1 VLNVICMTIFWQL
14 TLKPAQ
20 VGLLS
25 ELLQALPE
33 ECRKIIEM
41 DRKIV
46 TLQRLVNLKLLCVK
60 NRD

>member
-1 VLNVICMTIFWQL
+1 MTIFWQL